1 MPLTDWEN
9 KQIESKDSIKNN
21 IALWPEKQKFYDVVS
36 KNDKIKA
43 KTKENIRKILEK
55 LAK

>member
-21 IALWPEKQKFYDVVS
+21 IALWAEKQKFYDVVS